1 MHQTLFAQQL
11 FVMLHVKTRAVH
23 LQDEEA
29 DVLPEA
35 DVAMVARSI
44 SASLG
49 ILQEDHAAL
58 LLPFLQQSGLRQIQT
73 DATDQSLRRH
83 TAEAQHPPVG
93 RMGQSHRST
102 SL

>member
-1 MHQTLFAQQL
+1 MN
-11 FVMLHVKTRAVH
+11 LHVEMRAVH

-35 DVAMVARSI
+35 DVTMVARSI

-58 LLPFLQQSGLRQIQT
+58 LLPFLQQSGWHQT
-73 DATDQSLRRH
+73 QTFASDQSL
-83 TAEAQHPPVG
+83 
-93 RMGQSHRST
+93 
-102 SL
+102 

>member
-1 MHQTLFAQQL
+1 M
-11 FVMLHVKTRAVH
+11 RAVH

-35 DVAMVARSI
+35 DVTMVARSI

-58 LLPFLQQSGLRQIQT
+58 LLPFLQQSGLHQVQT
-73 DATDQSLRRH
+73 VVTHESSINHYEGTLMKGRITHHRVIG
-83 TAEAQHPPVG
+83 TAPSG
-93 RMGQSHRST
+93 
-102 SL
+102 